1 MLRVLLDHDTA
12 LASFPTREGVTALNL
27 AISSATALAPTKAI
41 VAMLL
46 DAGAQLDGYPTLHPN
61 SPGFWKPCRGPVA
74 LFARS
79 RTCVDG
85 ANANA
90 NANKC
95 K

>member
-1 MLRVLLDHDTA
+1 MLRILLDHDTA

-61 SPGFWKPCRGPVA
+61 TYIHAPWVLEAVSRPCRSVCA
-74 LFARS
+74 QSHVR
-79 RTCVDG
+79 
-85 ANANA
+85 
-90 NANKC
+90 
-95 K
+95 